1 MKCGYSGSHQ
11 PSRVETGKKQVGD
24 SLPKNHGSYDHMPT
38 VTKKATENTTEKDIR
53 EILETSNEVTFV
65 VSDFENLHAH
75 TNAMYFNGLE
85 GCVYRAKSFHLINV
99 ASRLMFDDGYS
110 VEVENL
116 DSWSRYYTI
125 TKNA

>member
-1 MKCGYSGSHQ
+1 
-11 PSRVETGKKQVGD
+11 
-24 SLPKNHGSYDHMPT
+24 MPT

-53 EILETSNEVTFV
+53 EILETSKQLTFV
-65 VSDFENLHAH
+65 VSDFENIRAH
-75 TNAMYFNGLE
+75 TIAMYFNGFE
-85 GCVYRAKSFHLINV
+85 AYAYRAKSIHLLNV
-99 ASRLMFDDGYS
+99 ASRLMVDDDYT